1 MAASKAKGAAKQAT
15 ATRRPQQERGQR
27 RVDAILDAA
36 AAIVAEEGVP
46 AATMHTIARRSG
58 TTIGSMYH
66 FFPDRDAIL
75 VALAERHG
83 HAIREMALGL
93 ATVDWSQLSLE
104 AAVDRYVETCIDYV
118 RQHPDL
124 LRVAHVAQAI
134 RPDIRD
140 GDASPEEQLMIVT
153 TAIVAARSPH
163 VTPAQRSARAAT
175 MLALVEGVVERSA
188 RRAAPS
194 PAVMYRELKRALVAY
209 LGALDG

>member
-1 MAASKAKGAAKQAT
+1 MAVSKANQA
-15 ATRRPQQERGQR
+15 RRPRQERGQR

-36 AAIVAEEGVP
+36 AAIVTEDGVP
-46 AATMHTIARRSG
+46 AATMHAIARRSG

-83 HAIREMALGL
+83 HAIREMAAGL
-93 ATVDWSQLSLE
+93 ATVDWSELSLE
-104 AAVDRYVETCIDYV
+104 AAIDRYVETCIDYV

-140 GDASPEEQLMIVT
+140 GDASPEEQLVAVT
-153 TAIVAARSPH
+153 TAIVAARTPH
-163 VTPAQRSARAAT
+163 VPPARRAARAAT

-188 RRAAPS
+188 RRAS
-194 PAVMYRELKRALVAY
+194 PAPTVMYRELKRALVAY
-209 LGALDG
+209 LGAVDG